1 MQRLVIDMK
10 LNEIN
15 IRDPFILVDDGK
27 YYIYGTAG
35 WGMKGCFPVYESLDL
50 EDWDGPFTAFKP
62 TENFW
67 ADRDFWAPEVHKYNG
82 AYYMFASF
90 KSNSRKRG
98 TQILKAESPKGPFL
112 PISDGPVTPE
122 DWSSLDGT
130 LYIEDGV
137 PYIIFCHEWAQT
149 IDGTV
154 EALRLSDDLTHP
166 VGEPFTLWKG
176 SDASWSCQLGER
188 NGYVTDGPFVIKRN
202 GELGIIW
209 SSFTKNPDINYVQAV
224 SFSDNGKI
232 GGKWR
237 VSDNLIFSKDGGHGM
252 VFRDL
257 EGKEKIV
264 LHRPNNPAGAEHP
277 VLLDFSSEE
286 VFNKQ

>member
-1 MQRLVIDMK
+1 
-10 LNEIN
+10 
-15 IRDPFILVDDGK
+15 
-27 YYIYGTAG
+27 
-35 WGMKGCFPVYESLDL
+35 
-50 EDWDGPFTAFKP
+50 
-62 TENFW
+62 
-67 ADRDFWAPEVHKYNG
+67 
-82 AYYMFASF
+82 
-90 KSNSRKRG
+90 
-98 TQILKAESPKGPFL
+98 
-112 PISDGPVTPE
+112 VTPE
-122 DWSSLDGT
+122 GWSSLDGT

-137 PYIIFCHEWAQT
+137 PYMIFCHEWAQT

>member
-1 MQRLVIDMK
+1 MK

-15 IRDPFILVDDGK
+15 VRDPFILVDGETYYMYGSRGSETWGK
-27 YYIYGTAG
+27 CTGLD
-35 WGMKGCFPVYESLDL
+35 VYQSRDL
-50 EDWDGPFTAFKP
+50 ENWSEP
-62 TENFW
+62 TECFTKPKDFW
-67 ADRDFWAPEVHKYNG
+67 ADQNFWAPEVHKYNG

-90 KSNSRKRG
+90 KSDSRKRG

-112 PISDGPVTPE
+112 PISGGPVTPE

-176 SDASWSCQLGER
+176 SDASWSCQLGKR

-209 SSFTKNPDINYVQAV
+209 SSFTKNPDITYVQAV

-277 VLLDFSSEE
+277 VLLEFSSEE